1 MAKKK
6 MCPLYGKKDDCFEK
20 CPANANSYCEII
32 PPKEILRRMA
42 GFIKYGEKCRSI
54 PPVPPKEK
62 DVVVRAWA
70 WLSLNGDIG
79 AATVNACGSKVPCTI
94 TVKAEDMRKA
104 RK

>member
-6 MCPLYGKKDDCFEK
+6 MCPQFGKSEDCPLK
-20 CPANANSYCEII
+20 CPPGANASCEIV
-32 PPKEILRRMA
+32 
-42 GFIKYGEKCRSI
+42 